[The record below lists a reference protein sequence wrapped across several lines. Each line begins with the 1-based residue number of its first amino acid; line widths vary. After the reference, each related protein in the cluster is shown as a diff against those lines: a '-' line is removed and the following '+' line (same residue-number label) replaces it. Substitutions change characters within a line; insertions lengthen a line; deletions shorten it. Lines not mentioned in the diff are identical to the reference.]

1 MNLKEHIRTVPDFPK
16 EGILF
21 YDIGTLLAHGPA
33 WKETVER
40 MTALIEPDKPDLLFA
55 IESRGFLVAA
65 PIAARLGI
73 GMVMIRKKG
82 KLPGATCSYHYDLE
96 YGSDTIEIQD
106 GIFPKGSRGVL
117 VDDLLATGGTA
128 HAAHHLATEAG
139 ATITSAAFVIELPF
153 LGGRNKVSMPIHTL
167 LSYDE

>member
-16 EGILF
+16 KGILF

-33 WKETVER
+33 WKETIDRMAELVEPER
-40 MTALIEPDKPDLLFA
+40 PNLLFA

-65 PIAARLGI
+65 PLAARLGI
-73 GMVMIRKKG
+73 GLVMIRKKG
-82 KLPGATCSYHYDLE
+82 KLPGATQEHHYKLE
-96 YGSDTIEIQD
+96 YGSDTIEIQE
-106 GIFPKGSRGVL
+106 GLFPKGVRGVL

-128 HAAHHLATEAG
+128 SAAHQLATQAG
-139 ATITSAAFVIELPF
+139 AIITSAAFVIELPF
-153 LGGRNKVSMPIHTL
+153 LGGRSKMPVPIHTL